1 MRRPQ
6 SVKEDALRYQISC
19 SGLDVAPHVP
29 YLGLLAVG
37 LPLIGVK
44 ANQVFIIKAV
54 IFLIVVLITCRKK
67 DGTLPR

>member
-1 MRRPQ
+1 MR
-6 SVKEDALRYQISC
+6 SNVSC
-19 SGLDVAPHVP
+19 AVVGSFT
-29 YLGLLAVG
+29 LGLLAVG